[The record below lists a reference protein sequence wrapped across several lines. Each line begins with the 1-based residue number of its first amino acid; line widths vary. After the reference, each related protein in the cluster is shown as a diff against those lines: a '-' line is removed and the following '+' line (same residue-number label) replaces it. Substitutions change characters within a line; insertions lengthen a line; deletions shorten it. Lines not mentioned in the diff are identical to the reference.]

1 VLFCIARYKT
11 AVAIEFQSHGQVIV
25 IVVVPSSV
33 AWMRSAHNVSMDANF
48 VGEGKYN
55 YNA

>member
-1 VLFCIARYKT
+1 MLFCIARYKT